1 MGFFAG
7 GAEALVHQPP
17 NRLVRHRLADGVE
30 SLVLDAGEQAVIDA
44 DLSWD
49 DRWLALCSA
58 RPDGR
63 AAVHIA
69 PVRDPPASPDEWV
82 DLSDGTAFFGSPR
95 WSPDGCHL
103 YYLSDRDG
111 FNCVWARPLDAV
123 TKRPVGE
130 AFPIVH
136 AHRSNMKMMRPERS
150 WFALSVARGRLVFN
164 AAATTG
170 EIYTAMLEPVDR

>member
-7 GAEALVHQPP
+7 GAEALVSHPP

-30 SLVLDAGEQAVIDA
+30 SLVLDAGEHVVIDA

-63 AAVHIA
+63 AAIHI
-69 PVRDPPASPDEWV
+69 VTIRDPPVPREDWV
-82 DLSDGTAFFGSPR
+82 DLADGTAFVGSPR
-95 WSPDGCHL
+95 WSPDGRLL

-111 FNCVWARPLDAV
+111 FNCVWARPLDAM

-136 AHRSNMKMMRPERS
+136 AHRSDMKMMRPDRS
-150 WFALSVARGRLVFN
+150 WFALSVARGQLVFN
-164 AAATTG
+164 AAETTG
-170 EIYTAMLEPVDR
+170 EIYTAMLAPVDK